1 MFTQFIELLD
11 PSFLR
16 NDQNRLILA
25 QNDPNN
31 FGLCYNRTKYAQ
43 VLIGGA

>member
-1 MFTQFIELLD
+1 MFIQFIELLD

-16 NDQNRLILA
+16 NDQNRLVLT

-31 FGLCYNRTKYAQ
+31 FGLC
-43 VLIGGA
+43 LIEQSMHKS